1 MVLANATLTG
11 SPMTRFALHA
21 LLLLTLAACTE
32 PTRPAASRSPQAS
45 VALSAAAACPT
56 PANVVVHDEASLLAA
71 LGAAYPGEVI
81 GLDGFFGITADVTI
95 ATPGITLTCASPGS
109 GLFAVAG
116 AGVQDMLIV
125 SASQVVV
132 DRLVLDG
139 SQAGDSPYLAVN
151 DLASSFAE
159 NIRFTNNSVT
169 CSPGE
174 GCIFVAG
181 GIGPVV
187 SDNQFRATAPF
198 SGIHLQADAEG
209 IDGARVE
216 RNTIVT
222 TTPFVGFDFL
232 AAIRVFHASNVV
244 IADNTVA
251 GPWANSLG
259 LQGLSMSV
267 ITGNRV
273 NGATLYGME
282 FSGNPNF
289 PDLLMLNNTLRSNV
303 VTGAGSGGV
312 FAQLACGNAF
322 VGNSLQGNADNI
334 GLVFDATTGANTLVG
349 NGTIVIDNGAF
360 DCNGDGVN
368 DPNIITGAGAVT
380 HSVTLGQAVSGAI
393 RTTRGITVK

>member
-1 MVLANATLTG
+1 MN
-11 SPMTRFALHA
+11 RFALHA
-21 LLLLTLAACTE
+21 VILLTLAACTE
-32 PTRPAASRSPQAS
+32 PTRPATPRSPQADI
-45 VALSAAAACPT
+45 ALSVAAACPT

-81 GLDGFFGITADVTI
+81 GLDRFFGITADVTI
-95 ATPGITLTCASPGS
+95 TTPGVTLTCVTPGS
-109 GLFAVAG
+109 GLFAIAG
-116 AGVQDMLIV
+116 SGVQDMLIA
-125 SASQVVV
+125 SASHVVV

-139 SQAGDSPYLAVN
+139 TQAGDSPYAAAN
-151 DLASSFAE
+151 DLASFFAE

-169 CSPGE
+169 CSPGGE
-174 GCIFVAG
+174 CIFVAG
-181 GIGPVV
+181 GVGPVV
-187 SDNQFRATAPF
+187 SDNQFQATAPF

-273 NGATLYGME
+273 KGATLYGMQ

-289 PDLLMLNNTLRSNV
+289 PTLFMLNNTLGSNV
-303 VTGAGSGGV
+303 VTGAGTGGV
-312 FAQLACGNAF
+312 FAKLACANAF
-322 VGNSLQGNADNI
+322 VGNNLQGKAGNI
-334 GLVFDATTGANTLVG
+334 GLNIVATTGDNKLVG
-349 NGTIVIDNGAF
+349 NGPLIIDYGGSTWT
-360 DCNGDGVN
+360 DE
-368 DPNIITGAGAVT
+368 
-380 HSVTLGQAVSGAI
+380 
-393 RTTRGITVK
+393 

>member
-1 MVLANATLTG
+1 MKRIA
-11 SPMTRFALHA
+11 FHA
-21 LLLLTLAACTE
+21 VALLTLAACND
-32 PTRPAASRSPQAS
+32 PTRPTAPRSPQAD
-45 VALSAAAACPT
+45 VALAVPAACPT
-56 PANVVVHDEASLLAA
+56 PANVVVHDEASLRAA
-71 LGAAYPGEVI
+71 LGAATPGEVI
-81 GLDGFFGITADVTI
+81 GLDGFFGISADVTI
-95 ATPGITLTCASPGS
+95 ATPGVTLTCVTPGS
-109 GLFAVAG
+109 GLFAIAG
-116 AGVQDMLIV
+116 SGVQDMLIA
-125 SASQVVV
+125 SASHVVV

-139 SQAGDSPYLAVN
+139 TQAGDSPYFAAN
-151 DLASSFAE
+151 DLASFFAD

-169 CSPGE
+169 CSPGG

-187 SDNQFRATAPF
+187 SDNHFQATAPF

-232 AAIRVFHASNVV
+232 AAIRVFSASNVV

-273 NGATLYGME
+273 NGATFYGMQ

-289 PDLLMLNNTLRSNV
+289 PTLLMLNNIFRSNV
-303 VTGAGSGGV
+303 VTGAASGGI
-312 FAQLACGNAF
+312 FGRLACGNTF
-322 VGNSLQGNADNI
+322 VGNNLQRNAGTI
-334 GLVFDATTGANTLVG
+334 GLIFDATTGANTLVG

-380 HSVTLGQAVSGAI
+380 HGVTLGEAVSGAI
-393 RTTRGITVK
+393 RTTHGIILR